1 MNDAEKDVAFDKPFD
16 ATTNVISRGAPQELG
31 QIDEGAAENEQ
42 LHRGLKARQISM
54 IALGGSIGTGLVI
67 GSGSGLAKGG
77 PVGLLLAY
85 IVSPRASLFFHVKRP
100 LSFPPSDRFPFGALV
115 WSPFSLVSRVLITF
129 PYQIMGFACFGVMTS
144 LGEMATF
151 LPHNKGFGGYASRFV
166 DPSMGFALG
175 AWITI
180 YLVIIVGLN
189 LLGIKV
195 FGEVEFWASFLKI
208 IVLVGL
214 ILLGIIIDLGGVAGV
229 ERIGYWRDQPFSHYI
244 FQNNTGVFLGVWSCM
259 VTALFAYI
267 GEARNPRKTIPAT
280 IRRTF
285 FRLAFFYVFSI
296 FVVGLII
303 KANDPGLLAANKK
316 STGAAASPFVLAIER
331 ANIKILPEYV
341 HKSLLGF
348 VRTLT
353 FITALVSSTPRSFSS
368 ACRRPTV
375 TSTCQSRSRQ
385 LPCRF
390 SLTHTL
396 RHSGT
401 RTLYALAAQGQAPRI
416 FMRTNRHGMPYV
428 SLALCSLVCCIAY
441 LNVSSG
447 SKKVFGYFTALVTIF
462 GVRLCPSPSLASSL
476 PPHTAHALGAPPQAL
491 TWMSILWSHIRF
503 MQALKAQGLSRDELP
518 WKAPFQ
524 PYMAYTALV
533 IVAIVT
539 LFKGFDSFTPKFNHA
554 TFITSYLGIP
564 IYCVLYLGHKF
575 WYKTKV
581 LKPDEVDLVSGRR
594 EFDED
599 EAAWKE
605 EEEAAGKKPLW
616 KRIWEGA

>member
-85 IVSPRASLFFHVKRP
+85 I
-100 LSFPPSDRFPFGALV
+100 
-115 WSPFSLVSRVLITF
+115 
-129 PYQIMGFACFGVMTS
+129 IMGFACFGVMTS

-166 DPSMGFALG
+166 DPSMGFALGWNYWLKYMVVTPNNITASAIVITYWTDAVPTG

-229 ERIGYWRDQPFSHYI
+229 ERIGFRYWRDQPFSHYI

-259 VTALFAYI
+259 VTALFAYMGSELVGVTF

-331 ANIKILPEYV
+331 ANIKILPDIINAAI
-341 HKSLLGF
+341 LLF
-348 VRTLT
+348 CM
-353 FITALVSSTPRSFSS
+353 S
-368 ACRRPTV
+368 AAN
-375 TSTCQSRSRQ
+375 SD
-385 LPCRF
+385 LYI
-390 SLTHTL
+390 
-396 RHSGT
+396 GT

-428 SLALCSLVCCIAY
+428 SLALCSLICCIAY

-462 GVRLCPSPSLASSL
+462 G
-476 PPHTAHALGAPPQAL
+476 AL

-503 MQALKAQGLSRDELP
+503 MQALKAQGLPRDQLP

-605 EEEAAGKKPLW
+605 EEEAEGKKPLW